1 MTIIDKGIEFGH
13 ISFEDDE
20 KKKPYIVIEGKRQN
34 KSQKKS
40 ARFSKLKKEEILPVK
55 ISNQKITIHIIPISP
70 EEHRKK
76 RVRGY
81 KYLTV

>member
-1 MTIIDKGIEFGH
+1 MAEIGH
-13 ISFEDDE
+13 TQLRVAV
-20 KKKPYIVIEGKRQN
+20 KRIVTQKNLN

-55 ISNQKITIHIIPISP
+55 ISNQQITIHIIPISQ
-70 EEHRKK
+70 EDQEKK